1 MSQALHDPGRLA
13 EADLVQLAILK
24 DKTAIRSIIRQHNR
38 RLFRVARSIV
48 SDDGEAEDVLQ
59 ESYLRAFQSLHSF
72 RAQSTL
78 STWLTRIVV
87 NEALQRLRRRVE
99 PPIDAAGVAPRLPH
113 NVVHFPLGGHS
124 PVDPERTLA
133 QRQLSQLLERAIDAL
148 PADFRTVL
156 VARVLEDMSVEET
169 AAFLDLRPETVK
181 TRLHRARRLL
191 KEALAEHIDALLGDA
206 FPFDGHRCERLTNA
220 VVDRLTK
227 MG

>member
-24 DKTAIRSIIRQHNR
+24 DKTAIRSIIRQNNR

-113 NVVHFPLGGHS
+113 NVVHFPLGGHN